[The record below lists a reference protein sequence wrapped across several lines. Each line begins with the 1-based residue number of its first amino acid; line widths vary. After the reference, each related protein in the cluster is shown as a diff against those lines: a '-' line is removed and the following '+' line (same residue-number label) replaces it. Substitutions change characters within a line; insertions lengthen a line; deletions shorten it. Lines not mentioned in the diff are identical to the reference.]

1 MPRAPDRSG
10 TSEAHASTAPP
21 GALPHALVARLAA
34 LLFFLGGLIGLVVD
48 LAVDGP
54 GPGAIQTAL
63 GPAAMATGAVA
74 WFCPWERWPRLATF
88 WPVPV
93 ALALIATG
101 ATFGG
106 MDPHA
111 YGAFFT
117 LIFTWLGM
125 TQPRWTS
132 LRFAVPAAVFYAIPF
147 LAGGRPASELISV
160 AQVIPICAL
169 VGEAVAWVADRL
181 RRREEELRDA
191 LRVKSDF
198 LTMTSHELRTPL
210 VPVLGFASSM
220 LSKWDVAKEQEKL
233 DYLHRIDR
241 NARVLQRMVE
251 NLIAMSS
258 MEAGGGSLPE
268 VVDVGEIIQRTLG
281 EFREEGHI
289 IDITCPPGI
298 GVVADRDHLRLVL
311 SNFVANALPTA
322 PLHSRSPCRSTRTG
336 PISPWPTAGRAFR
349 RSSSPTCSRNSLGRA
364 SPGRRPE
371 EDWDSAFRWRGRWLW
386 SRAVKPGTSRT
397 SRVDR
402 ASACD
407 CGEPTSTSGRDPSRR
422 LGGAPDTGGTKSAP
436 PHPIGGR
443 HPRTLLRRDSLGL
456 GAGVPT

>member
-106 MDPHA
+106 LDPHA

-241 NARVLQRMVE
+241 NARVLDRMVE

-258 MEAGGGSLPE
+258 MEVGGGSLPE

-311 SNFVANALPTA
+311 SNFVANALRYGA
-322 PLHSRSPCRSTRTG
+322 PPFEIAVQVDADWANIAVADGGEGVRQEFVPHLFEKFTREGLPGTQ
-336 PISPWPTAGRAFR
+336 AGR
-349 RSSSPTCSRNSLGRA
+349 G
-364 SPGRRPE
+364 
-371 EDWDSAFRWRGRWLW
+371 
-386 SRAVKPGTSRT
+386 
-397 SRVDR
+397 
-402 ASACD
+402 
-407 CGEPTSTSGRDPSRR
+407 
-422 LGGAPDTGGTKSAP
+422 
-436 PHPIGGR
+436 
-443 HPRTLLRRDSLGL
+443 LGL
-456 GAGVPT
+456 GLPLARALALVQGGEAWYEPNEPRGSRFGVRLRRADVDLGARSEQATRRSA